1 MFFLPVTLLA
11 VLSSSLVMAL
21 IFIPTIG
28 GIFGFDKTLSK
39 QNIKNLNLL
48 EKGDLNQITGLQ
60 AKYIKIIE
68 YSLDNPKKLL
78 LLTLVFLFF
87 IQLLY
92 VRFGKGIEYF
102 PAIEPD
108 YAEIVIHARGNFSP
122 NEKDQIVKKIEKR
135 LLTTN
140 T

>member
-1 MFFLPVTLLA
+1 M
-11 VLSSSLVMAL
+11 
-21 IFIPTIG
+21 
-28 GIFGFDKTLSK
+28 
-39 QNIKNLNLL
+39 
-48 EKGDLNQITGLQ
+48 Q
-60 AKYIKIIE
+60 AKYIKIIK

-92 VRFGKGIEYF
+92 IRFGKGIEYF
-102 PAIEPD
+102 PPIEPD

-135 LLTTN
+135 LLITN
-140 T
+140 I

>member
-1 MFFLPVTLLA
+1 M
-11 VLSSSLVMAL
+11 
-21 IFIPTIG
+21 
-28 GIFGFDKTLSK
+28 
-39 QNIKNLNLL
+39 
-48 EKGDLNQITGLQ
+48 Q

-92 VRFGKGIEYF
+92 IRFGKGIEYF

-122 NEKDQIVKKIEKR
+122 NEKDQIVKKIEKKVIDNEYIR
-135 LLTTN
+135 N
-140 T
+140 IYSRSGHVKGQKKE